1 MDCYWYR
8 RLGYISELR
17 QVYLFRVR
25 VRLGLGLVS
34 RFQISAVRTGVCVD
48 MDATLLATTL
58 KIIIIVI
65 IIIMIII
72 IYCSV
77 SNKVRLFLYNIYII
91 NLL

>member
-1 MDCYWYR
+1 MTKNTFSK
-8 RLGYISELR
+8 LKKK
-17 QVYLFRVR
+17 
-25 VRLGLGLVS
+25 
-34 RFQISAVRTGVCVD
+34 FQISAVRTGVRAD
-48 MDATLLATTL
+48 MDATLLATSL

-65 IIIMIII
+65 ITIIMIT